1 MQPVD
6 WQALFNIAV
15 LSVGALSGWLFRVM
29 WVAQRDLRH
38 DLREIEQS
46 MPRYYVRRD
55 DFKDTVAA
63 LFVKLDR
70 IEDKLDNKVDKP

>member
-1 MQPVD
+1 MQSVD
-6 WQALFNIAV
+6 WQQLFNIAV
-15 LSVGALSGWLFRVM
+15 LLVGALSGWLFRIM
-29 WVAQRDLRH
+29 WVAQRDLRI

-55 DFKDTVAA
+55 DFKDSIAA
-63 LFVKLDR
+63 LFTKLDR